1 MDERILI
8 VDDDEGMQ
16 FALSEVLKQGKY
28 QVEIA
33 ASAEMALEKLKQ
45 NRFDLIFLDIRLPG
59 MSGLEAIPK
68 IQEIYHNA
76 IVIVITAHGSREA
89 GLEAMQRGAYDY
101 LTKPFRINELKVIT
115 ERAIEKRKLQKE
127 LDAYREQMRS
137 SSLFEN
143 LIGKSPPMQAV
154 YELAA
159 KVAPTDT
166 TVLIY
171 GESGTGK
178 ERLAEEIH
186 ARSLRKNNAFVKVNC
201 VAIPEGLLES
211 ELFGHEKGA
220 FTGASAS
227 KLGKF
232 ELADKGSLFLD
243 EIGDMNLNAQAKLLR
258 VLQQREFER
267 VGGTRPIKV
276 DVRII
281 CATNKNLI
289 HAIRTGQFREDLFF
303 RLNVVS
309 INLPPLRERKEDI
322 PLLVEYF
329 IAKASAKV
337 RKNVI
342 SISSAAMEKL
352 TAHSW
357 PGNVREL
364 ENCIERAVVVAD
376 GVVIMSDD
384 LITFDQMDKYAISM
398 SEEVRQLDETI
409 EAIEKQLILEA
420 LAEVKGVQAEAA
432 KKLGIT
438 ERSLWHRVKKY
449 KIDVDKLRSSEQI

>member
-1 MDERILI
+1 
-8 VDDDEGMQ
+8 MQ
-16 FALSEVLKQGKY
+16 FALSEALKQGKY

-45 NRFDLIFLDIRLPG
+45 SPFDLIFLDIRLPG

-68 IQEIYHNA
+68 IQDIYHNA
-76 IVIVITAHGSREA
+76 IIIVITAHGSREA
-89 GLEAMQRGAYDY
+89 GLEAMQKGAYDY

-127 LDAYREQMRS
+127 LEAYREQIRGS
-137 SSLFEN
+137 LLFEN
-143 LIGKSPPMQAV
+143 LIGKSPPMRAV

-232 ELADKGSLFLD
+232 ELADKGTLFLD

-309 INLPPLRERKEDI
+309 INLPPLKERKEDI
-322 PLLVEYF
+322 PLLVDHF

-337 RKNVI
+337 KKNVT

-376 GVVIMSDD
+376 DSVIMSDD
-384 LITFDQMDKYAISM
+384 LITFAQMDKYAISM

-409 EAIEKQLILEA
+409 EAVEKQLILEA
-420 LAEVKGVQAEAA
+420 LDESKGVQAEAA

-449 KIDVDKLRSSEQI
+449 KIDVDKLRSSEQS

>member
-16 FALSEVLKQGKY
+16 FALAEVLKQGKY

-76 IVIVITAHGSREA
+76 IVIVITAHGSRET

-115 ERAIEKRKLQKE
+115 ERALEKRKLQKE

-186 ARSLRKNNAFVKVNC
+186 TRSLRKNNAFVKVNC

-232 ELADKGSLFLD
+232 ELADKGTFFLD

-420 LAEVKGVQAEAA
+420 LSEAKGVQAEAA